1 MTGMCNGRDGE
12 SGMQFGDGDN
22 HGLDRRGLWREERG
36 PVDQSVGIATDH
48 PEPRADLPLL
58 LNVEEAARLLG
69 VGRTMLFALIDQ
81 GRIQTVRL
89 GRRRLVVRAG
99 LERFVEGLSA

>member
-22 HGLDRRGLWREERG
+22 HGLDRRSLWREERG

-69 VGRTMLFALIDQ
+69 VGRTMLFALELLV
-81 GRIQTVRL
+81 GV
-89 GRRRLVVRAG
+89 GGGVVRCGPWLGYRSPFGAS
-99 LERFVEGLSA
+99 RFTV